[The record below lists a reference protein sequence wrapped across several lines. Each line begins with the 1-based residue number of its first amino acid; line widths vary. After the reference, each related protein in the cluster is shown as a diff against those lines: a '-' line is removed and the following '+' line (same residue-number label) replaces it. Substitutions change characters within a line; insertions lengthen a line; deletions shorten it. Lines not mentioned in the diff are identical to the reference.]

1 MTKEELHEAI
11 SALYERTKAGALG
24 REARIVEI
32 NALLA
37 AFDGTTPANALERI
51 SDLILYEELSDT
63 RRNKM
68 SAEEYPI
75 MSENQEN
82 RRKDDRHVR
91 KRPEGSGREVSL
103 REASSVDIEGRNY
116 RRPVRKLWSNKDMKS
131 RNRKL
136 RKRYN
141 AFVSGKSSGQFTV
154 NIATGIKTVRSD
166 ATY

>member
-11 SALYERTKAGALG
+11 TDLYERTKAGALE
-24 REARIVEI
+24 REERIAEI
-32 NALLA
+32 DGLLA
-37 AFDGTTPANALERI
+37 AYDGTPPKNALERL
-51 SDLILYEELSDT
+51 SDLILYEELSDA

-68 SAEEYPI
+68 SAAEYPI

-82 RRKDDRHVR
+82 RRKDGRHVR

-103 REASSVDIEGRNY
+103 REASSVDIGGRNY
-116 RRPVRKLWSNKDMKS
+116 RRPVRKIWSNKDVKS

-166 ATY
+166 AQ

>member
-11 SALYERTKAGALG
+11 TALYERTKAGAIE
-24 REARIVEI
+24 REERIGEI
-32 NALLA
+32 EALLA
-37 AFDGTTPANALERI
+37 TYDGTPPANALERL

-68 SAEEYPI
+68 TAEEYPI

-91 KRPEGSGREVSL
+91 KRPEGAGREVPLSD
-103 REASSVDIEGRNY
+103 ASSVDIGGRSY
-116 RRPVRKLWSNKDMKS
+116 KRPVRKIWSNKDVKS

-136 RKRYN
+136 RRRYN
-141 AFVSGKSSGQFTV
+141 EFVSGKSSGQFTV
-154 NIATGIKTVRSD
+154 NIATGIKSVRSD
-166 ATY
+166 AQ

>member
-11 SALYERTKAGALG
+11 TDIYERTKAGALE

-32 NALLA
+32 SALLA
-37 AFDGTTPANALERI
+37 AFDGTPPANALERI

-68 SAEEYPI
+68 TAEEYPI
-75 MSENQEN
+75 MSERMEKTRRSGESSDKMAEEYDTTGTN
-82 RRKDDRHVR
+82 RAIPKRRTRSPYDNLFTDRH
-91 KRPEGSGREVSL
+91 
-103 REASSVDIEGRNY
+103 A
-116 RRPVRKLWSNKDMKS
+116 KS
-131 RNRKL
+131 RNKTA

-166 ATY
+166 AQ

>member
-1 MTKEELHEAI
+1 MTKEELHEAVT
-11 SALYERTKAGALG
+11 ALYERTKSGALE
-24 REARIVEI
+24 RDERIAAI
-32 NALLA
+32 SALLA
-37 AFDGTTPANALERI
+37 KYDGTPPDTALERL

-82 RRKDDRHVR
+82 RRKDARHVR
-91 KRPEGSGREVSL
+91 KRPEGAGREVPL
-103 REASSVDIEGRNY
+103 NEASSVDIGGRNY
-116 RRPVRKLWSNKDMKS
+116 RRPVRKIWSNKDVKS

-141 AFVSGKSSGQFTV
+141 DFVNGKSSGQFTV
-154 NIATGIKTVRSD
+154 NIATGIKTVRTD
-166 ATY
+166 AK

>member
-1 MTKEELHEAI
+1 LTKEELHETI
-11 SALYERTKAGALG
+11 TVLYERTKAGALE
-24 REARIVEI
+24 REERIAQI
-32 NALLA
+32 DALLA
-37 AFDGTTPANALERI
+37 TYEGTPPETALERL

-68 SAEEYPI
+68 TAEEYPI

-103 REASSVDIEGRNY
+103 REASSVDIGGRSY
-116 RRPVRKLWSNKDMKS
+116 RRPVRKIWSNKDVKS

-166 ATY
+166 AQ